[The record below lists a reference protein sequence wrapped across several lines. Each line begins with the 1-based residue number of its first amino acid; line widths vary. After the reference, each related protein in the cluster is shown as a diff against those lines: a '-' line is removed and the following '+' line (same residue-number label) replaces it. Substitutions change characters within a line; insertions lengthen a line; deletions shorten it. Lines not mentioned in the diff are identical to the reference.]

1 MVGWKNSRKRNLK
14 GSEKVAEKFY
24 EKKRFLPTIE
34 TECFLKLP
42 RRCQE
47 MIFEQLTR
55 EDGLGYKPFEV
66 YGLPG
71 EIKSPIE
78 QMFYLAFSVI
88 NLEYYNGRYSIEP
101 QFEIKVE
108 NKVYYADFILSL
120 NNNDKLMLIV
130 ECDGHDFHKLTKEQV
145 KRDNE
150 RDLALKKS
158 GYEVIRFSGS
168 QLYEN
173 AWKCADDVCSFIQ
186 ERYGV

>member
-1 MVGWKNSRKRNLK
+1 MNDNQNQNLK
-14 GSEKVAEKFY
+14 DVIEVTERFY
-24 EKKRFLPTIE
+24 ENKRFLPNIE

-55 EDGLGYKPFEV
+55 RDGLGYKPFEV

-78 QMFYLAFSVI
+78 QMFYLAFSVV
-88 NLEYYNGRYSIEP
+88 NLEFYNGRYAIEE
-101 QFEIKVE
+101 QVEIIAFDK
-108 NKVYYADFILSL
+108 KYYADFQLLLGSGE
-120 NNNDKLMLIV
+120 KLMLIV
-130 ECDGHDFHKLTKEQV
+130 ECDGHDFHKTTKEQI
-145 KRDNE
+145 KHDNE
-150 RDLALKKS
+150 RDFALKKS
-158 GYEVIRFSGS
+158 GYDVIHFSGS

-173 AWKCADDVCSFIQ
+173 AWKCADDVCSYIQ